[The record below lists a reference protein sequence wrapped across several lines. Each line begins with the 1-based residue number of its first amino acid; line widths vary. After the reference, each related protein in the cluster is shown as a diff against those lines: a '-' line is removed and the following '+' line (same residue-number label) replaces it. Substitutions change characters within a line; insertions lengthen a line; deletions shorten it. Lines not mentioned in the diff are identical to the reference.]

1 MEELTVRLN
10 QAVRYLVW
18 KGHVSIQSTQK
29 DIAEKMGTTTSNISA
44 ALKGNDRFLT
54 EGFIS
59 RFNTA
64 FKGTFN
70 EEWILN
76 GKGEMANDSA
86 IVTEI
91 PTTEKDIKILDI
103 RVCAGHG
110 IGFDGD
116 ENKVVGYVNIPD
128 FTGCYGITV
137 YGDSMYDK
145 YMPGDT
151 IFVREIQ
158 DKDLIDNGQPY
169 VVITNEDRLLKLI
182 YIEKTGLKLV
192 SYNPICNPDG
202 RRKYPDMEIDGN
214 QILHL
219 YKVVGKLAR
228 TQM

>member
-1 MEELTVRLN
+1 
-10 QAVRYLVW
+10 
-18 KGHVSIQSTQK
+18 
-29 DIAEKMGTTTSNISA
+29 
-44 ALKGNDRFLT
+44 
-54 EGFIS
+54 
-59 RFNTA
+59 
-64 FKGTFN
+64 
-70 EEWILN
+70 
-76 GKGEMANDSA
+76 
-86 IVTEI
+86 
-91 PTTEKDIKILDI
+91 
-103 RVCAGHG
+103 
-110 IGFDGD
+110 
-116 ENKVVGYVNIPD
+116 
-128 FTGCYGITV
+128 
-137 YGDSMYDK
+137 MYDK

-169 VVITNEDRLLKLI
+169 VVITNEDRSLKLI